1 MCRSLVQEEKHRKNP
16 IETGFQNGVLFDSG
30 MENKIFRKIPSVT
43 DRCEPFVY
51 LPLLF
56 KIK

>member
-1 MCRSLVQEEKHRKNP
+1 MCRSLVQEEKHKKKTP
-16 IETGFQNGVLFDSG
+16 IETGFQNVLVDSG

-56 KIK
+56 